1 MTDDK
6 SLVDAYASIYNKKE
20 KEKEQI
26 DEAVPLVGAAIGLG
40 KKLLLNK
47 GKEML
52 GGAVKRG
59 LGMLNPKRNQEQQP
73 AMASYQPEGE
83 MVEDL
88 ANAYASIY
96 KEDSD
101 KPSIGRALDKSL
113 SAGADTLK
121 AADEASKKGSKFTKR
136 LAKATTRTLTTPIG
150 AFKSAV
156 DGAKEGARKE
166 EVAYEDVAITH
177 LDGSTTEV
185 IDVVKPEPLGNKE
198 EDQEA
203 LHNRLWDQVTA
214 NLTTLGEMDNTRY
227 LVEPIEEKK
236 KLDPVGKEDGDVDND
251 GDKDSSDSYLMK
263 RRMAIK
269 KAMKK
274 EEVVVEGGDGD
285 PCWDT
290 HKQVGMKKK
299 GGKMVPNCV
308 PKNESFNVKSPV
320 VFSKPSEEIVEETIS
335 KEQFEKHSPAILE
348 AHWQMF
354 ENREYAQNPEKYH
367 DSEGNPKDMEMD
379 KPYHKRSKEARM
391 KDPKRGIN
399 SPAFKEFMR
408 KQGM

>member
-20 KEKEQI
+20 KDKEQI
-26 DEAVPLVGAAIGLG
+26 DEVAPLVAMGAKFLAKNAARAVGGMAKNAI
-40 KKLLLNK
+40 
-47 GKEML
+47 
-52 GGAVKRG
+52 GGAVRRG
-59 LGMLNPKRNQEQQP
+59 VGMLNPNK
-73 AMASYQPEGE
+73 
-83 MVEDL
+83 
-88 ANAYASIY
+88 
-96 KEDSD
+96 D
-101 KPSIGRALDKSL
+101 K
-113 SAGADTLK
+113 TQ
-121 AADEASKKGSKFTKR
+121 T
-136 LAKATTRTLTTPIG
+136 
-150 AFKSAV
+150 
-156 DGAKEGARKE
+156 
-166 EVAYEDVAITH
+166 EDVAITH

-335 KEQFEKHSPAILE
+335 EEQFKKHSPAILE

-354 ENREYAQNPEKYH
+354 ENRKVAYNPEKYGEK
-367 DSEGNPKDMEMD
+367 DESEMSFEERRK
-379 KPYHKRSKEARM
+379 KRM
-391 KDPKRGIN
+391 NDPKRGIN
-399 SPAFKEFMR
+399 SPAFKKFMADR
-408 KQGM
+408 GM

>member
-20 KEKEQI
+20 KDKEQI
-26 DEAVPLVGAAIGLG
+26 DEVAPLVAMGAKFLAKNAAKAVGGMAKNAIGG
-40 KKLLLNK
+40 V
-47 GKEML
+47 
-52 GGAVKRG
+52 VKRG
-59 LGMLNPKRNQEQQP
+59 VGMLNPNK
-73 AMASYQPEGE
+73 
-83 MVEDL
+83 
-88 ANAYASIY
+88 
-96 KEDSD
+96 D
-101 KPSIGRALDKSL
+101 KAQTEELELESVGTAIDKSL
-113 SAGADTLK
+113 SAAKDTAEVADK
-121 AADEASKKGSKFTKR
+121 AVSGGSKVLKKLSKR
-136 LAKATTRTLTTPIG
+136 AGEVAATPIG
-150 AFKSAV
+150 MFKSAKAGV
-156 DGAKEGARKE
+156 KKGAQAE
-166 EVAYEDVAITH
+166 EVTHEDVAITH
-177 LDGSTTEV
+177 LDGSTTEI
-185 IDVVKPEPLGNKE
+185 IDVITPPPLGNKE

-203 LHNRLWDQVTA
+203 LHSRLWDQVTA

-335 KEQFEKHSPAILE
+335 EEQFKKHSPAILE

>member
-20 KEKEQI
+20 KDKEQI
-26 DEAVPLVGAAIGLG
+26 DEVAPLVAMGAKFLAKNAAKAVGGMAKNAIGG
-40 KKLLLNK
+40 V
-47 GKEML
+47 
-52 GGAVKRG
+52 VKRG
-59 LGMLNPKRNQEQQP
+59 VGMLNPNK
-73 AMASYQPEGE
+73 
-83 MVEDL
+83 
-88 ANAYASIY
+88 
-96 KEDSD
+96 D
-101 KPSIGRALDKSL
+101 KAQTEELELESVGTAIDKSL
-113 SAGADTLK
+113 SAAKDTAEVADK
-121 AADEASKKGSKFTKR
+121 AVSGGSKVLKKLSKR
-136 LAKATTRTLTTPIG
+136 AGEVAATPIG
-150 AFKSAV
+150 MFKSAKAGV
-156 DGAKEGARKE
+156 KKGAQAE
-166 EVAYEDVAITH
+166 EVTHEDVAITH
-177 LDGSTTEV
+177 LDGSTTEI
-185 IDVVKPEPLGNKE
+185 IDVVTPPPLGNKE

-335 KEQFEKHSPAILE
+335 EEQFKKHSPAILE

-379 KPYHKRSKEARM
+379 KPYSKRSKAARM

-399 SPAFKEFMR
+399 SPAFKKFMADR
-408 KQGM
+408 GM

>member
-20 KEKEQI
+20 KEIEQV
-26 DEAVPLVGAAIGLG
+26 DEAIFTGAALAGKALLGAG
-40 KKLLLNK
+40 KKFLMNK
-47 GKEML
+47 AKDAAMGM
-52 GGAVKRG
+52 AKRG
-59 LGMLNPKRNQEQQP
+59 LGMLNPNKDKQPQP

-83 MVEDL
+83 MVED
-88 ANAYASIY
+88 
-96 KEDSD
+96 
-101 KPSIGRALDKSL
+101 
-113 SAGADTLK
+113 
-121 AADEASKKGSKFTKR
+121 
-136 LAKATTRTLTTPIG
+136 
-150 AFKSAV
+150 
-156 DGAKEGARKE
+156 
-166 EVAYEDVAITH
+166 VAITH
-177 LDGSTTEV
+177 LDGSTTEI
-185 IDVVKPEPLGNKE
+185 IDVVTPPPLGNKE

-214 NLTTLGEMDNTRY
+214 NLTTLGEMDDTRY

-251 GDKDSSDSYLMK
+251 GDKDSSDSYLLK

-285 PCWDT
+285 PCWDS

-308 PKNESFNVKSPV
+308 PKNESFNIKSPV
-320 VFSKPSEEIVEETIS
+320 SFTKPEKKVEEGIS
-335 KEQFEKHSPAILE
+335 EDQFKKHSPAILE

-354 ENREYAQNPEKYH
+354 ENRKVAYNPEKYGEK
-367 DSEGNPKDMEMD
+367 DESEMSFEERRKKRMNDP
-379 KPYHKRSKEARM
+379 HK
-391 KDPKRGIN
+391 GIN
-399 SPAFKEFMR
+399 SPAFKKFMR
-408 KQGM
+408 DRGM

>member
-20 KEKEQI
+20 KEQEQI
-26 DEAVPLVGAAIGLG
+26 DEAVPLLAMGAKFLAKNAARAVGGMAKNAI
-40 KKLLLNK
+40 
-47 GKEML
+47 

-83 MVEDL
+83 MVED
-88 ANAYASIY
+88 
-96 KEDSD
+96 
-101 KPSIGRALDKSL
+101 
-113 SAGADTLK
+113 
-121 AADEASKKGSKFTKR
+121 
-136 LAKATTRTLTTPIG
+136 
-150 AFKSAV
+150 
-156 DGAKEGARKE
+156 
-166 EVAYEDVAITH
+166 VAITH

-185 IDVVKPEPLGNKE
+185 IDVVTPPPLGNKE

-214 NLTTLGEMDNTRY
+214 NLTTLGEMDDTRY
-227 LVEPIEEKK
+227 QVAPLEEKK

-251 GDKDSSDSYLMK
+251 GDVDDSDSYLKK
-263 RRMAIK
+263 RRMAIG
-269 KAMKK
+269 KAMGKKMK

-285 PCWDT
+285 PCWDS
-290 HKQVGMKKK
+290 HKMVGMKKK

-308 PKNESFNVKSPV
+308 KKESFNVKSPV

-335 KEQFEKHSPAILE
+335 EEQFEKHASYTTD
-348 AHWQMF
+348 AHKKIAWKTFDMMEGLD
-354 ENREYAQNPEKYH
+354 ENRQVAHDPENNPPE
-367 DSEGNPKDMEMD
+367 DESD
-379 KPYHKRSKEARM
+379 KPYRDRSKENRM

-399 SPAFKEFMR
+399 SKAFRDFMR

>member
-26 DEAVPLVGAAIGLG
+26 DEAVPLLAMGAKFLAKKAAGAVGGMAKNALVGAA
-40 KKLLLNK
+40 
-47 GKEML
+47 
-52 GGAVKRG
+52 KRG
-59 LGMLNPKRNQEQQP
+59 VGMLNPNK
-73 AMASYQPEGE
+73 
-83 MVEDL
+83 
-88 ANAYASIY
+88 
-96 KEDSD
+96 D
-101 KPSIGRALDKSL
+101 KAQTEELELESVGSAIDKTL
-113 SAGADTLK
+113 SAAKDTAEVADD
-121 AADEASKKGSKFTKR
+121 AVDKGSTVLKKVSKR
-136 LAKATTRTLTTPIG
+136 VGQVATTPVG
-150 AFKSAV
+150 MVKSAV
-156 DGAKEGARKE
+156 KGAKKGAQAE
-166 EVAYEDVAITH
+166 EVAHEDVAITH
-177 LDGSTTEV
+177 LDGSTTEI
-185 IDVVKPEPLGNKE
+185 IDVVTPPPLGNKE

-214 NLTTLGEMDNTRY
+214 NLTTLGEMDDTRY

-251 GDKDSSDSYLMK
+251 GDKDSSDSYLLK

-285 PCWDT
+285 PCWDS

-320 VFSKPSEEIVEETIS
+320 IFSKPSEEIVEETIS
-335 KEQFEKHSPAILE
+335 EEQFEKHASYTTD
-348 AHWQMF
+348 AHKKIAWKTFDMMEGLD
-354 ENREYAQNPEKYH
+354 ENRQVAYDPENNPPDDE
-367 DSEGNPKDMEMD
+367 SD
-379 KPYHKRSKEARM
+379 KPYHERSKENRM
-391 KDPKRGIN
+391 KDSKRGIN
-399 SPAFKEFMR
+399 SKAFRDFMR

>member
-26 DEAVPLVGAAIGLG
+26 DEAVPLLAMGAKFLAKKAAGAVGGMAKNALVGAA
-40 KKLLLNK
+40 
-47 GKEML
+47 
-52 GGAVKRG
+52 KRG
-59 LGMLNPKRNQEQQP
+59 VGMLNPNKDKAQTEELELESVGD
-73 AMASYQPEGE
+73 A
-83 MVEDL
+83 V
-88 ANAYASIY
+88 
-96 KEDSD
+96 DS
-101 KPSIGRALDKSL
+101 ALDAGGKTAEVVDKNVDRATKVSKRVAKRVGQVL
-113 SAGADTLK
+113 STPVGVGK
-121 AADEASKKGSKFTKR
+121 ALVKGVKKGAQS
-136 LAKATTRTLTTPIG
+136 
-150 AFKSAV
+150 
-156 DGAKEGARKE
+156 E
-166 EVAYEDVAITH
+166 EVTHEDVAITH
-177 LDGSTTEV
+177 LDGSTTEI
-185 IDVVKPEPLGNKE
+185 IDVVTPPPLGNKE

-203 LHNRLWDQVTA
+203 LHNRLWDQVTS

-285 PCWDT
+285 PCWDS
-290 HKQVGMKKK
+290 HKMVGMKKK

-308 PKNESFNVKSPV
+308 KKESFNVKSPV
-320 VFSKPSEEIVEETIS
+320 IFSKPSEEVVEETIS
-335 KEQFEKHSPAILE
+335 EEQFEKHASYTTDAHKKIAWKTFDMNLE
-348 AHWQMF
+348 LQY

-379 KPYHKRSKEARM
+379 KPYSKRSKAARM

>member
-20 KEKEQI
+20 KEQI
-26 DEAVPLVGAAIGLG
+26 DEALPLVGAAIGLG
-40 KKLLLNK
+40 KKLLINK
-47 GKEML
+47 GKEMI

-59 LGMLNPKRNQEQQP
+59 LGMLNPKRNQQQTEQ
-73 AMASYQPEGE
+73 
-83 MVEDL
+83 L

-185 IDVVKPEPLGNKE
+185 IDVVTPPPLGNKE

-214 NLTTLGEMDNTRY
+214 NLTTLGEMDDTRY
-227 LVEPIEEKK
+227 QVAPLEEKK
-236 KLDPVGKEDGDVDND
+236 KLDPVGEEDDDVDND
-251 GDKDSSDSYLMK
+251 GDVDDSDSYIKNK
-263 RRMAIK
+263 RKKIAMAMGK
-269 KAMKK
+269 KNGKKKDEDMK
-274 EEVVVEGGDGD
+274 EEVVAEGGDGD
-285 PCWDT
+285 PCWDS
-290 HKQVGMKKK
+290 HKMVGMKKK

-308 PKNESFNVKSPV
+308 KKESFNVKSPV
-320 VFSKPSEEIVEETIS
+320 IFSKPEETTEEPVISEEMI
-335 KEQFEKHSPAILE
+335 EKHASAISR
-348 AHWQMF
+348 AHKSIQ
-354 ENREYAQNPEKYH
+354 R
-367 DSEGNPKDMEMD
+367 
-379 KPYHKRSKEARM
+379 
-391 KDPKRGIN
+391 
-399 SPAFKEFMR
+399 
-408 KQGM
+408 

>member
-26 DEAVPLVGAAIGLG
+26 DEAVPLLAMGAKFLAKKAAGAVGSMAKNAI
-40 KKLLLNK
+40 
-47 GKEML
+47 

-59 LGMLNPKRNQEQQP
+59 VGMLNPNK
-73 AMASYQPEGE
+73 
-83 MVEDL
+83 
-88 ANAYASIY
+88 
-96 KEDSD
+96 D
-101 KPSIGRALDKSL
+101 KAQTEELELESVGSAIDKTL
-113 SAGADTLK
+113 SAASDTAKVADD
-121 AADEASKKGSKFTKR
+121 AVDKGSTVAKKISKR
-136 LAKATTRTLTTPIG
+136 LAQTAATPVG
-150 AFKSAV
+150 MVKSAIK
-156 DGAKEGARKE
+156 GAKKGAQAE
-166 EVAYEDVAITH
+166 EVTHEDVAITH
-177 LDGSTTEV
+177 LDGSTTEI
-185 IDVVKPEPLGNKE
+185 IDVVTPPPLGNKE
-198 EDQEA
+198 ADQEA

-285 PCWDT
+285 PCWDS
-290 HKQVGMKKK
+290 HKMVGMKKK

-308 PKNESFNVKSPV
+308 KKESFNVKSPV
-320 VFSKPSEEIVEETIS
+320 IFSKPSEEVVEETIS
-335 KEQFEKHSPAILE
+335 EEQFEKHASYTTDAHKKIAWKTFDMNLE
-348 AHWQMF
+348 LQY

-379 KPYHKRSKEARM
+379 KPYSKRSKAARM

-399 SPAFKEFMR
+399 SPAFKKFMADR
-408 KQGM
+408 GM

>member
-26 DEAVPLVGAAIGLG
+26 DEAVPLLAMGAKFLAKKAAGAVGGMAKNALVGAA
-40 KKLLLNK
+40 
-47 GKEML
+47 
-52 GGAVKRG
+52 KRG
-59 LGMLNPKRNQEQQP
+59 VGMLNPNK
-73 AMASYQPEGE
+73 
-83 MVEDL
+83 
-88 ANAYASIY
+88 
-96 KEDSD
+96 D
-101 KPSIGRALDKSL
+101 KAQTEELELESVGTAIDKSL
-113 SAGADTLK
+113 SAAKDTAEVADK
-121 AADEASKKGSKFTKR
+121 AVSGGSKVLKKLSKR
-136 LAKATTRTLTTPIG
+136 AGEVAATPIG
-150 AFKSAV
+150 MFKSAKAGV
-156 DGAKEGARKE
+156 KKGAQAE
-166 EVAYEDVAITH
+166 EVTHEDVAITH

-335 KEQFEKHSPAILE
+335 EEQFKKHSPAVLE

-379 KPYHKRSKEARM
+379 KPYSKRSKAARM

-399 SPAFKEFMR
+399 SPAFKKFMADR
-408 KQGM
+408 GM

>member
-26 DEAVPLVGAAIGLG
+26 DEAVPLLAMGAKFLAKKAAGAVGNMAKNAI
-40 KKLLLNK
+40 
-47 GKEML
+47 

-59 LGMLNPKRNQEQQP
+59 VGMLNPNK
-73 AMASYQPEGE
+73 
-83 MVEDL
+83 
-88 ANAYASIY
+88 
-96 KEDSD
+96 D
-101 KPSIGRALDKSL
+101 KAQTEELELESVGSAIDKTL
-113 SAGADTLK
+113 SAAKDTAEVADD
-121 AADEASKKGSKFTKR
+121 AVDKGSTVLKKVSKR
-136 LAKATTRTLTTPIG
+136 VGQVATTPVG
-150 AFKSAV
+150 MVKSAV
-156 DGAKEGARKE
+156 KGAKKGAQAE
-166 EVAYEDVAITH
+166 EVTHEDVAITH
-177 LDGSTTEV
+177 LDGSTTEI
-185 IDVVKPEPLGNKE
+185 IDVVTPPPLGNKE

-214 NLTTLGEMDNTRY
+214 NLTTLGEMDDTRY

-251 GDKDSSDSYLMK
+251 GDKDSSDSYLLK

-285 PCWDT
+285 PCWDS

-320 VFSKPSEEIVEETIS
+320 IFSKPSEEIVEETIS
-335 KEQFEKHSPAILE
+335 EEQFEKHASYTTD
-348 AHWQMF
+348 AHKKIAWKTFDMMEGLD
-354 ENREYAQNPEKYH
+354 ENRQVAYDPENNPPDDE
-367 DSEGNPKDMEMD
+367 SD
-379 KPYHKRSKEARM
+379 KPYHERSKENRM
-391 KDPKRGIN
+391 KDSKRGIN
-399 SPAFKEFMR
+399 SKAFIDFMR